1 MKTKLE
7 TIRTS
12 EIDFANVEK
21 IYFGKDR
28 GCRCGCNGT
37 YFNPES
43 EQFEN
48 KIRTIKSLG
57 KVEALVSHDG
67 YINIPHK
74 GNNAFTLYFK

>member
-1 MKTKLE
+1 MKEE

-28 GCRCGCNGT
+28 CCRCGCNGT

-43 EQFEN
+43 KQFKN
-48 KIRTIKSLG
+48 KISTIKRLGEVDSL
-57 KVEALVSHDG
+57 VTEQ
-67 YINIPHK
+67 YINIPVGSNK
-74 GNNAFTLYFK
+74 AYTLYFK